1 MSEDTPAKLVQQTL
15 LNVGRML
22 VTDAV
27 SSDANFQRVC
37 LDIQNWDGKQLLGA
51 YKARHARFGTTP
63 FDPSGDMLRLFPGG
77 MTIWSG
83 YPGAGKTTLL
93 RQFVCHCLARGSSVF
108 LASLEEEPED
118 VLSHLAATAAGCMEP
133 SNHQMQW
140 LIDAFGAK
148 LKLWGRAGMSS
159 SEEVLAAIG
168 GCAKLGVKH
177 AIVDSLMCLDV
188 ANDDFEAQR
197 QFARKL
203 AAVARVARIHT
214 HLVAHPRKLVSA
226 DQELDINDVAGAREI
241 AGLADNV
248 IFVRR
253 KKDETPSDSSPMMIA
268 IRKQRHG
275 SGWLGNIQGWFHRN
289 LRQFHAEQFAN
300 GPTRYLPE
308 DAYR

>member
-1 MSEDTPAKLVQQTL
+1 MTEETPAQLVQQTL

-22 VTDAV
+22 VTDAI

-37 LDIQNWDGKQLLGA
+37 LDIQSWDGKQLLDA
-51 YKARHARFGTTP
+51 YKARHAKFGTTP
-63 FDPSGDMLRLFPGG
+63 FDPQGDMLRLFPGG

-133 SNHQMQW
+133 SSHQMQW
-140 LIDAFGAK
+140 LIDAFGSK

-159 SEEVLAAIG
+159 AEEVLAAIG
-168 GCAKLGVKH
+168 GCAQLGVKH

-253 KKDETPSDSSPMMIA
+253 KRDESPADVSPMMIA

-275 SGWLGNIQGWFHRN
+275 SGALGNIQGWFHRN
-289 LRQFHAEQFAN
+289 FRQFHTDQFAA
-300 GPTRYLPE
+300 PTRYLPE
-308 DAYR
+308 DAYS

>member
-1 MSEDTPAKLVQQTL
+1 MSLEETQQRVL
-15 LNVGRML
+15 LTVGRML
-22 VTDAV
+22 VTQAV
-27 SSDANFQRVC
+27 SSDAHFKRVC
-37 LDIQNWDGKQLLGA
+37 LDVEHWDGKQISDA
-51 YKARHARFGTTP
+51 YRARHGKFGTTP
-63 FDPSGDMLRLFPGG
+63 FDPDGNLLRLYPGG
-77 MTIWSG
+77 LTVWSG

-93 RQFVCHCLARGSSVF
+93 RQLICHCLARGSAVF

-118 VLSHLAATAAGCMEP
+118 VLMHLAAVAAGQLEP
-133 SNHQMQW
+133 TAHQMQW
-140 LIDAFGAK
+140 FIDAHGAR
-148 LKLWGRAGMSS
+148 LKLWGRAGLTS
-159 SEEVLAAIG
+159 SEEILAAIG
-168 GCAKLGVKH
+168 GCSAVGVKH

-203 AAVARVARIHT
+203 AAVARVARIHA

-226 DQELDINDVAGAREI
+226 EQDLDINDVAGAREI

-253 KKDETPSDSSPMMIA
+253 KREDGMARDASPMLVS

-275 SGWLGNIQGWFHRN
+275 TGYLGDVQGWFQRQ
-289 LRQFHAEQFAN
+289 LRQFHLNEFAVM
-300 GPTRYLPE
+300 PTRYLPE